1 VEQLNCTAQRCRAR
15 RQLGVWAEVGPNA
28 LRTHG
33 ARPLEVLA
41 RQFENPILI
50 LLIGTA
56 VLSASLGEPTNAI
69 IGLGV
74 VGFVN
79 EYRSERAVE
88 QLH

>member
-1 VEQLNCTAQRCRAR
+1 
-15 RQLGVWAEVGPNA
+15 
-28 LRTHG
+28 
-33 ARPLEVLA
+33 VLA

-56 VLSASLGEPTNAI
+56 VLSASLGETTNAI

-88 QLH
+88 QLY